1 MSTADTRRILGLLA
15 AGRLSPEEANRLLAS
30 REQPRRPPWWQMLA
44 DPFGHL
50 PLGVTLA
57 VGALTVLASLAVATG
72 LGLRFDGALDV
83 HVASG
88 PVGWSLAL
96 LDQGGA
102 LLTLTGLLWLAA
114 RIAGKPGRPIDLLAA
129 VGVSR
134 LALLLSGLVFASLM
148 PPELA
153 VAGTPREAMSLVFD
167 PWVIVAALA
176 GIPFVGAFFV
186 WLTLGFR
193 TATGLRGGRLAAALL
208 GALLAAEVLSK
219 LVLWAVGAAGIFG

>member
-96 LDQGGA
+96 RDQGVA

-129 VGVSR
+129 
-134 LALLLSGLVFASLM
+134 
-148 PPELA
+148 
-153 VAGTPREAMSLVFD
+153 
-167 PWVIVAALA
+167 
-176 GIPFVGAFFV
+176 VGAFFV